1 MKYINGTL
9 ENYLSDLAARTSA
22 PGGGSAAALSAAM
35 AASLAVMACRFTIG
49 KEQYKSVEGRM
60 SGLLVKLI
68 KCQSRLEEL
77 VDLDAAAYLSGDL
90 KKSIKV
96 PAEVARLS
104 CDVAVFA
111 RDVMV
116 HGNKNLA
123 TDAGLAATLAATSFF
138 AALSYVDINIRWAK
152 DVPAG
157 FKKLARDLRKLGP
170 QVLKIRKD
178 AEAALGSSVRR

>member
-1 MKYINGTL
+1 MKYIEGKIS
-9 ENYLSDLAARTSA
+9 NYLSDLAARTSA

-35 AASLAVMACRFTIG
+35 AASLVAMACRFTIG
-49 KEQYKSVEGRM
+49 KDKYKSVERRM
-60 SGLLVKLI
+60 SVLLSKTN
-68 KCQSRLEEL
+68 KRQSRLEQL

-104 CDVAVFA
+104 YEVAVSA
-111 RDVMV
+111 REVMIF
-116 HGNKNLA
+116 GNKNLA

-152 DVPAG
+152 TVPAEY
-157 FKKLARDLRKLGP
+157 KKLARDLRKYRRR
-170 QVLKIRKD
+170 VLEIRKQ
-178 AEAALGSSVRR
+178 AEAALGSSFRR